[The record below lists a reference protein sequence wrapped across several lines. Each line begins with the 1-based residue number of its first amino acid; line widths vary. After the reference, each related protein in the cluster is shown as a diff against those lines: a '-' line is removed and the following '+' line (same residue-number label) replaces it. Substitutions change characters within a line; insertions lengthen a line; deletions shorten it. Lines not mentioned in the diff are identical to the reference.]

1 VAQTVTIGGVQ
12 LERKFGDK
20 GYNLDHGSE
29 LVRRA
34 ADRGATI
41 IALPELFT
49 TGYFPGAD
57 QVDDAYFDWAEPIP
71 GPTTEALEE
80 LARALTVTVI
90 APIFEVDPQHQLYF
104 NSAAVIAPKGLLGQ
118 YRKRH
123 IPSTTKAFEKHYF
136 SAGNLGYP
144 VFSTDGIRI
153 GVSICYDRHFPETY
167 RHLALGG
174 AELVFSVNNTGSPR
188 SKRMW
193 APEIQVASSSNGI
206 FMVQVNAAG
215 EASNYFGLSFA
226 CSPFGE
232 LLGQLPEAQEG
243 VLIAEL
249 DLEEIRQARRQ
260 YGSIRD
266 THRSDLGLSDH

>member
-1 VAQTVTIGGVQ
+1 MARTVIVGGVQ
-12 LERKFGDK
+12 LERTFGDR
-20 GYNLDHGSE
+20 GYNLEHGSE
-29 LVRRA
+29 LVRCA

-49 TGYFPGAD
+49 TGYFPGTGR
-57 QVDDAYFDWAEPIP
+57 VDDSYFDWAEPIP
-71 GPTTEALEE
+71 GPTTDALGKLAHE
-80 LARALTVTVI
+80 LTITII
-90 APIFEVDPQHQLYF
+90 APIFEIDPLHQLFF
-104 NSAAVIAPKGLLGQ
+104 NSAAIVGPQGLMGR

-123 IPSTTKAFEKHYF
+123 VPSTANAFEKHYF
-136 SAGNLGYP
+136 STGDLGYP
-144 VFSTDGIRI
+144 VFSTDELRF

-206 FMVQVNAAG
+206 FMVQINTVG
-215 EASNYFGLSFA
+215 EASNYFGLTFA

-232 LLGQLPEAQEG
+232 VLEQLPEGQEG
-243 VLIAEL
+243 VLVAEL
-249 DLEEIRQARRQ
+249 DLEEIRRARRQ

-266 THRSDLGLSDH
+266 THRSDLGLQDR